1 MYYSEML
8 LELPLKPHNL
18 CAQATRLI
26 RLCALYGLIVA
37 SLLFSPIRAFAR
49 PASAPHRPQTTDR
62 GPGSSPTITL
72 AEAEDL
78 LKLLPVVRELR
89 AKGMVLKWDV
99 QDVPDMNNRDYY
111 FFWIY
116 NVTAQKASNT
126 DDISVGDFAVNKHTA
141 DVRVWQVSQ
150 DVSYGDDGVLVTSNE
165 LERLQNELRITH
177 GIGVAQVNEY
187 RPAHLTGRIIPRA
200 LAQSAVRLPVTER
213 LSDTTEVSCW
223 KDDGHLISRMGRGPT
238 LSSSRGFR
246 AYAEVEATAFKP
258 EYQET
263 YTGPLCENDVKI
275 FVAKSASSKFEAT
288 FDSEEHR
295 NNCIVVGGTNWCAV
309 KGVKLVDWSK
319 NGNVLL
325 ANLVLLEYE
334 SDSPVMRVPI
344 LYDVQTGA
352 FSKPDV
358 YKFFEDYYASESKKN
373 CEFDLSIDGFS
384 PDGNLLV
391 SASRPPINPSY
402 DQVFCFE
409 GEKKFLFDL
418 RSNKISPLPSDYK
431 IQRYSTF
438 NTKSASKP

>member
-1 MYYSEML
+1 MYYLEMS
-8 LELPLKPHNL
+8 LELPAKPLNL

-26 RLCALYGLIVA
+26 RFCALCGLIVVF
-37 SLLFSPIRAFAR
+37 LLISPIRASAR
-49 PASAPHRPQTTDR
+49 PAYRANRQQNAAR
-62 GPGSSPTITL
+62 GPNPSPTITL

-78 LKLLPVVRELR
+78 LKLLPVVKELR
-89 AKGMVLKWDV
+89 AKGMELKWDV
-99 QDVPDMNNRDYY
+99 QDVPTMNNKDYY

-126 DDISVGDFAVNKHTA
+126 DDISVGDFAVNRHTV
-141 DVRVWQVSQ
+141 DVRVWRVSQ

-165 LERLQNELRITH
+165 LERLQNELRIKH
-177 GIGVAQVNEY
+177 GIGATQISEY

-213 LSDTTEVSCW
+213 SSDTAGVSCW
-223 KDDGHLISRMGRGPT
+223 KDDGHLISRMGRSPT
-238 LSSSRGFR
+238 LSSSSGFR
-246 AYAEVEATAFKP
+246 AYAEVEATAFRPK
-258 EYQET
+258 YQET

-275 FVAKSASSKFEAT
+275 FVAQRPASKFEVT

-295 NNCIVVGGTNWCAV
+295 NNCIMVEGTNWCAV
-309 KGVKLVDWSK
+309 KGVQLVDWSK
-319 NGNVLL
+319 DGNLLL

-344 LYDVQTGA
+344 IYDVQTGA
-352 FSKPDV
+352 FSRPDV
-358 YKFFEDYYASESKKN
+358 YKFFEDYYARESKKN
-373 CEFDLSIDGFS
+373 CEFDLLIDGFS
-384 PDGNLLV
+384 PDGNLMV

-409 GEKKFLFDL
+409 GKEKFLFDL

-431 IQRYSTF
+431 VQRYGTL
-438 NTKSASKP
+438 NAEGASRP